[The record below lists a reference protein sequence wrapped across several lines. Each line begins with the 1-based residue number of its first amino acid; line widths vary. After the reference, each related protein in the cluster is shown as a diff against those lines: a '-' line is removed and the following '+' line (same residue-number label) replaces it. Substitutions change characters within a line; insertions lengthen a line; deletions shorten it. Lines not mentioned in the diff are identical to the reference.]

1 MIVYLA
7 HWDWILTQSRKDI
20 VSNINDSKFMAI
32 CPINENEIELESY
45 YQEIIDWKIDR
56 NKIFDFWG
64 IKNLRNIIKD
74 LNSDDIV
81 HVFTLK
87 SGLLFAFANLFRNNK
102 TKNILTIT
110 GLGYLF
116 SNNFKAKIL
125 KILLSFFITHLINK
139 NFDFLM
145 YQNGEDQKTF
155 NNYSKYNG
163 ESFIIP
169 TSGITVK
176 ELELKKEYR
185 NSNLKVI
192 MATRLINDKGI
203 FEYLELAN
211 LMKDSDFEFYL
222 AGDLDNGNPDSL
234 SESQLNEIKN
244 SNFINYLGHIDIKKE
259 LQNFDINIVM
269 SKYEGSSRILLESLY
284 VGLICL
290 SNNIPGTSEVSSK
303 FRNSFFIDEN
313 KGKIYFSSN
322 MNSKTVTLKYV
333 SDSLGTDDEMRA
345 HKFAEEAMYKW
356 IAHAILSTR
365 INVPEYIVAR
375 FKKERFAEVRKAKL
389 RLSNI
394 KLEEITQV
402 MRGKSKHIKH

>member
-1 MIVYLA
+1 MLTILTLKMLLMIVYLA

-32 CPINENEIELESY
+32 CPIGQNEIELENY
-45 YQEIIDWKIDR
+45 YKEAIDWKLNR

-116 SNNFKAKIL
+116 SDNFKAKIL
-125 KILLSFFITHLINK
+125 KILLGFFIKRLVNK

-313 KGKIYFSSN
+313 NIEEFRRSLDEIINHDAFSDNTQNILFGEDAKYNRELIDENYTSVKIAAAYNKIYRYLRKEIES
-322 MNSKTVTLKYV
+322 
-333 SDSLGTDDEMRA
+333 
-345 HKFAEEAMYKW
+345 YKSEF
-356 IAHAILSTR
+356 I
-365 INVPEYIVAR
+365 
-375 FKKERFAEVRKAKL
+375 
-389 RLSNI
+389 
-394 KLEEITQV
+394 
-402 MRGKSKHIKH
+402 

>member
-32 CPINENEIELESY
+32 CPFDRNEIELGNY
-45 YQEIIDWKIDR
+45 YKETNDWKLNR

-116 SNNFKAKIL
+116 SDNFKAKIL
-125 KILLSFFITHLINK
+125 KILLSFFIKRLVSK

-163 ESFIIP
+163 ESYTIP

-176 ELELKKEYR
+176 ELEIKKEYK

-211 LMKDSDFEFYL
+211 LMKDSDFKFYL
-222 AGDLDNGNPDSL
+222 AGDVDKGNPDSL
-234 SESQLNEIKN
+234 SKSQLDEIKN
-244 SNFINYLGHIDIKKE
+244 NKYINYLGHIDIKRD
-259 LQNFDINIVM
+259 LHNYDINIVM

-284 VGLICL
+284 IGLICL
-290 SNNIPGTSEVSSK
+290 SNNIPGTIELGSK
-303 FRNSFFIDEN
+303 FSNSFFIDDNNIREFKEKLNEIINYDVFLDDSQNSFFGKGAEYNRELIN
-313 KGKIYFSSN
+313 KNYTSVKIATAYNKIYQF
-322 MNSKTVTLKYV
+322 
-333 SDSLGTDDEMRA
+333 
-345 HKFAEEAMYKW
+345 
-356 IAHAILSTR
+356 
-365 INVPEYIVAR
+365 
-375 FKKERFAEVRKAKL
+375 L
-389 RLSNI
+389 R
-394 KLEEITQV
+394 EEIESY
-402 MRGKSKHIKH
+402 KSEFI

>member
-1 MIVYLA
+1 MLTILTLKMLLMIVYLA

-20 VSNINDSKFMAI
+20 VSNINDSNFVAI
-32 CPINENEIELESY
+32 CPFGRNEIELENY
-45 YQEIIDWKIDR
+45 YKEAIDWKLNR

-64 IKNLRNIIKD
+64 IKNLRNTTKD
-74 LNSDDIV
+74 LKSDDIV

-116 SNNFKAKIL
+116 SDNFKAKIL
-125 KILLSFFITHLINK
+125 KIFLSSFIRPLINK

-192 MATRLINDKGI
+192 MATRLINDKGV

-290 SNNIPGTSEVSSK
+290 SNNIPGTSELSSK

-313 KGKIYFSSN
+313 NIEEFRRNLDEIINHDAFSDSTQNILFGEDAKYNRELIEKNYTSVKIAAAYNKIYRYLRKEIES
-322 MNSKTVTLKYV
+322 
-333 SDSLGTDDEMRA
+333 
-345 HKFAEEAMYKW
+345 YKSEF
-356 IAHAILSTR
+356 I
-365 INVPEYIVAR
+365 
-375 FKKERFAEVRKAKL
+375 
-389 RLSNI
+389 
-394 KLEEITQV
+394 
-402 MRGKSKHIKH
+402 

>member
-1 MIVYLA
+1 MLTILTLKMLLMIVYLA
-7 HWDWILTQSRKDI
+7 HWDWILTRSRKDI
-20 VSNINDSKFMAI
+20 VSNINNSKFMAI

-64 IKNLRNIIKD
+64 IKNLRKIIKK

-116 SNNFKAKIL
+116 SDSFKAKIL

-145 YQNGEDQKTF
+145 YQNIEDQKTF
-155 NNYSKYNG
+155 NNYSKYIG
-163 ESFIIP
+163 ESYIIP

-176 ELELKKEYR
+176 ELEIKKEYR
-185 NSNLKVI
+185 NSNLKII

-211 LMKDSDFEFYL
+211 LMKDSDFKFYL
-222 AGDLDNGNPDSL
+222 AGDVDKGNPDSL
-234 SESQLNEIKN
+234 SKSQLDEIKN
-244 SNFINYLGHIDIKKE
+244 NKYINYLGHIDIKRD
-259 LQNFDINIVM
+259 LHNYDINIVM

-284 VGLICL
+284 IGLICL
-290 SNNIPGTSEVSSK
+290 SNNIPGTIELGSK
-303 FRNSFFIDEN
+303 FSNSFFIDDNNIREFKEKLNEIINYDVFLDDSQNSFFGKGAEYNRELIN
-313 KGKIYFSSN
+313 KNYTSVKIATAYNKIYQF
-322 MNSKTVTLKYV
+322 
-333 SDSLGTDDEMRA
+333 
-345 HKFAEEAMYKW
+345 
-356 IAHAILSTR
+356 
-365 INVPEYIVAR
+365 
-375 FKKERFAEVRKAKL
+375 L
-389 RLSNI
+389 R
-394 KLEEITQV
+394 EEIESY
-402 MRGKSKHIKH
+402 KSEFI

>member
-20 VSNINDSKFMAI
+20 VSNISDSKFTAI
-32 CPINENEIELESY
+32 CPNAVNNDEIQNNYDETIEWQIN
-45 YQEIIDWKIDR
+45 R
-56 NKIFDFWG
+56 NKILDFSG
-64 IKNLRNIIKD
+64 IRNLRKIIKS
-74 LNSDDIV
+74 LNPGDIV

-116 SNNFKAKIL
+116 SDNFKAKIL
-125 KILLSFFITHLINK
+125 KILLGFFIKRLVNK

-259 LQNFDINIVM
+259 LHNFDINIVM

-313 KGKIYFSSN
+313 NIEEFRRSLDEIINHDAFSDNTQNILFGEDAKYNRELIDENYTSVKIAAAYNKIYRYLRKEIES
-322 MNSKTVTLKYV
+322 
-333 SDSLGTDDEMRA
+333 
-345 HKFAEEAMYKW
+345 YKSEF
-356 IAHAILSTR
+356 I
-365 INVPEYIVAR
+365 
-375 FKKERFAEVRKAKL
+375 
-389 RLSNI
+389 
-394 KLEEITQV
+394 
-402 MRGKSKHIKH
+402 

>member
-1 MIVYLA
+1 MLTILTLKMLLMIVYLA

-20 VSNINDSKFMAI
+20 VSNINNSKFMAI

-64 IKNLRNIIKD
+64 IKNLRKIIKN
-74 LNSDDIV
+74 LNSEDIV

-116 SNNFKAKIL
+116 SDSFKAKIL

-145 YQNGEDQKTF
+145 YQNIEDQKTF
-155 NNYSKYNG
+155 NNYSKYIG
-163 ESFIIP
+163 ESYIIP

-176 ELELKKEYR
+176 ELEIKKEYR
-185 NSNLKVI
+185 NSNLKII

-211 LMKDSDFEFYL
+211 LMKDSDFKFYL
-222 AGDLDNGNPDSL
+222 AGDVDKGNPDSL
-234 SESQLNEIKN
+234 SKSQLDEIKN
-244 SNFINYLGHIDIKKE
+244 NKYINYLGHIDIKRD
-259 LQNFDINIVM
+259 LHNYDINIVM

-284 VGLICL
+284 IGLICL
-290 SNNIPGTSEVSSK
+290 SNNIPGTIELGSK
-303 FRNSFFIDEN
+303 FSNSFFIDDNNIREFKEKLNEIINYDVFLDDSQNSFFGKGAEYNRELIN
-313 KGKIYFSSN
+313 KNYTSVKIATAYNKIYQF
-322 MNSKTVTLKYV
+322 
-333 SDSLGTDDEMRA
+333 
-345 HKFAEEAMYKW
+345 
-356 IAHAILSTR
+356 
-365 INVPEYIVAR
+365 
-375 FKKERFAEVRKAKL
+375 L
-389 RLSNI
+389 R
-394 KLEEITQV
+394 EEIESY
-402 MRGKSKHIKH
+402 KSEFI

>member
-1 MIVYLA
+1 MLTILTLKMLLMIVYLA

-32 CPINENEIELESY
+32 CPIDENKIELENY
-45 YQEIIDWKIDR
+45 YHKAVDWKLNR
-56 NKIFDFWG
+56 NKIFDISG
-64 IKNLRNIIKD
+64 IKRLRKITKS
-74 LNSDDIV
+74 LNYDDIV
-81 HVFTLK
+81 HVYTLK

-116 SNNFKAKIL
+116 SDNFKAKIL
-125 KILLSFFITHLINK
+125 KILLGFFIKRLVNK

-290 SNNIPGTSEVSSK
+290 SNNIPGTSELSSK

-313 KGKIYFSSN
+313 NIEEFGRSLDEIINHDAFSDNTQNILFGEDAKYNIELIDANYTSVKIAAAYNKIYRYLRKEIES
-322 MNSKTVTLKYV
+322 
-333 SDSLGTDDEMRA
+333 
-345 HKFAEEAMYKW
+345 YKSEF
-356 IAHAILSTR
+356 I
-365 INVPEYIVAR
+365 
-375 FKKERFAEVRKAKL
+375 
-389 RLSNI
+389 
-394 KLEEITQV
+394 
-402 MRGKSKHIKH
+402 

>member
-1 MIVYLA
+1 MLLMIVYLA

-32 CPINENEIELESY
+32 CPFGQNEIELGNY
-45 YQEIIDWKIDR
+45 YKETIDWKLNR

-116 SNNFKAKIL
+116 SDNFKAKIL
-125 KILLSFFITHLINK
+125 KILLGFFIKRLVNK

-313 KGKIYFSSN
+313 NIEEFRRSLDEIINHDAFSDNTQNILFGEDAKYNRELIDENYTSVKIAAAYNKIYRYLRKEIES
-322 MNSKTVTLKYV
+322 
-333 SDSLGTDDEMRA
+333 
-345 HKFAEEAMYKW
+345 YKSEF
-356 IAHAILSTR
+356 I
-365 INVPEYIVAR
+365 
-375 FKKERFAEVRKAKL
+375 
-389 RLSNI
+389 
-394 KLEEITQV
+394 
-402 MRGKSKHIKH
+402 

>member
-1 MIVYLA
+1 MLTILTLKMLLMIVYLA

-32 CPINENEIELESY
+32 CPIGRNEIELKNY
-45 YQEIIDWKIDR
+45 YKEAIDWKLNR

-64 IKNLRNIIKD
+64 IKNLRNTIKD

-87 SGLLFAFANLFRNNK
+87 SGLLFAFANLFRKNK

-116 SNNFKAKIL
+116 SDNFKAKIL
-125 KILLSFFITHLINK
+125 KILLGFFIRPLINK

-145 YQNGEDQKTF
+145 YQNKEDQKTF

-203 FEYLELAN
+203 FEYLDLAN

-290 SNNIPGTSEVSSK
+290 SNNIPGTSELSSK

-313 KGKIYFSSN
+313 NIEEFRRSLDEIINHDAFSDNTQNILFGEDAKYNRELIDENYTSVKIAAAYNKIYRYLRKEIES
-322 MNSKTVTLKYV
+322 
-333 SDSLGTDDEMRA
+333 
-345 HKFAEEAMYKW
+345 YKSEF
-356 IAHAILSTR
+356 I
-365 INVPEYIVAR
+365 
-375 FKKERFAEVRKAKL
+375 
-389 RLSNI
+389 
-394 KLEEITQV
+394 
-402 MRGKSKHIKH
+402 